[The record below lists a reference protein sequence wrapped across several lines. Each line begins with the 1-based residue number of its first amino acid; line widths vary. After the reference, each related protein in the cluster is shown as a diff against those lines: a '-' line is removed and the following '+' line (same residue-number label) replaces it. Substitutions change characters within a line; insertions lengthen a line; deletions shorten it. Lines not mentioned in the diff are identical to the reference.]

1 LRQPIPTFLHHTIAT
16 DKDVKIFY
24 HSPLKSDSLST
35 NFKTQVIKKMKN
47 WNPQIY
53 GNLLGSSASLL
64 ISQIAQQTPLMVIT
78 PDSFTA
84 QRLLEEVQFYAPP
97 SLPILSFPDWET
109 LPYDRFSPHQEII
122 SIRLATLYH
131 LPTITHGALILPVT
145 TLIHRL
151 APQEYVKTHSL
162 LLTIGQTLVL
172 EKWRLQLESSGYQCV
187 SQVVAPGEFAI
198 RGSLVDLYPMGSLTP
213 YRIDLFD
220 NEIETIRSFDPETQR
235 SQAQL
240 SEIRLLP
247 AREFPLT
254 SVAIEYF
261 LTQWRDEFGEKY
273 LSSSIYQNI
282 KNSLPPAGI
291 EYYLPLFF
299 EQTQTLFDYLPAQTT
314 IISLPN
320 VLEAAE
326 QFWQEINTRYEQLR
340 HDIQRPLL
348 TPPKLFLSLEQIIE
362 PIHQLT
368 HIQLTSEKINNK
380 SYPKNQNAINITTQA
395 PPSLSIDTRTTQ
407 PLATLK
413 KFLTTF
419 TGPVLITAE
428 TTGRRESLLDLLQ
441 QNGLKPTL
449 VDDWQNFLTSSA
461 TICLTIAP
469 LEQGLL
475 LLESQNAEFT
485 FPLELP
491 PLALITETQLFG
503 ERVAQRRLRKKTT
516 QREIDAVIH
525 ELTELTIG
533 APVVHEEYGVGRYQG
548 LVTLIIGGIEG
559 EFLQLEYAKQD
570 KLYVPI
576 SALHAI
582 SRFTGTDAERAPLH
596 RLGSGQWE
604 KAKKK
609 ATQRATDVA
618 AELLELY
625 AHRATR
631 QGHAFKLTHEYQ
643 AFAQAFP
650 FEETPDQQETIA
662 AVIADMTAKQPM
674 DRLVCGDVGFGK
686 TEVAMRAAFI
696 TVLDGRQV
704 AILVPTTLL
713 AQQHYQTFCD
723 RFADWAIRI
732 EQLSRFR
739 TAKQQTD
746 ILAAVAD
753 GKVDIIIGTHKLLQN
768 NLKFKQLGLVIIDE
782 EHRFGVKQKEHLKSL
797 RAEIDILTLTAT
809 PIPRS
814 LNLALSDLRDLS
826 IIATPPPGRLAIETF
841 IIQWDL
847 PHISEAILREL
858 KRGGQ
863 IYFLHNDIETMEKIA
878 KQINALIPTAK
889 TRIAH
894 GRMRERELE
903 QVMQDFYHRRFNILI
918 CTTIIETGIDVPTAN
933 TIIINR
939 ADKLGLAQ
947 LYQLRGRVGRSHHRA
962 YAYLIVPEPEEMTK
976 DAQKRIEAIASL
988 DDLGIGFTLATHD
1001 LEIRGAGELL
1011 GSEQSGHIQE
1021 VGFSLY
1027 TELLERA
1034 IKTLKSGQPLN
1045 LERPLLPITEV
1056 NLHTP
1061 ALLPNHFLPDV
1072 HARLIMYKRIANAPD
1087 LEALTEIQVET
1098 IDRFGL
1104 LPEPAKALF
1113 KCTEIKLKAKPLG
1126 IRKIDLSPHGGYF
1139 LFEEQATVN
1148 SDNLIQLIQTQPK
1161 YYKLDGK
1168 AAPKLHIQMQ
1178 LPEFT
1183 ERCHQVEQ
1191 ILADLM
1197 VNYE

>member
-1 LRQPIPTFLHHTIAT
+1 MIKAL
-16 DKDVKIFY
+16 KY
-24 HSPLKSDSLST
+24 NNHSPLKSDFLST
-35 NFKTQVIKKMKN
+35 NTETEVAIKKMKN
-47 WNPQIY
+47 WNPQVY

-64 ISQIAQQTPLMVIT
+64 ISQMAQQTPLMVIT
-78 PDSFTA
+78 PDSLTA
-84 QRLLEEVQFYAPP
+84 QRLLEEVQFYAPT

-109 LPYDRFSPHQEII
+109 LPYDRFSPHQDII
-122 SIRLATLYH
+122 STRLATLYH
-131 LPTITHGALILPVT
+131 LPTLTNGVLILPMT
-145 TLIHRL
+145 TLIYRVT
-151 APQEYVKTHSL
+151 PQEYVRAHSL
-162 LLTIGQTLVL
+162 FIEVGQVL
-172 EKWRLQLESSGYQCV
+172 PPEKWRQRLEYGGYRCV
-187 SQVVAPGEFAI
+187 SQVLAPGEFAI
-198 RGSLVDLYPMGSLTP
+198 RGGLIDLYPMGSSTP
-213 YRIDLFD
+213 YRLDFFD
-220 NEIETIRSFDPETQR
+220 NEIETIRRFDPETQR
-235 SQAQL
+235 SQEQL
-240 SEIRLLP
+240 NQIRLLP

-254 SVAIEYF
+254 AVAIKYF
-261 LTQWRDEFGEKY
+261 LTQWRNEFGEKY
-273 LSSSIYQNI
+273 LSSNIYQDI

-299 EQTQTLFDYLPAQTT
+299 EQTQSLFDYLPTQTT

-320 VLEAAE
+320 ILEAAE

-348 TPPKLFLSLEQIIE
+348 TPQKLFISIQQIIDH
-362 PIHQLT
+362 IHQLT
-368 HIQLTSEKINNK
+368 HIQLTSEKLEKSKKSEKIENK
-380 SYPKNQNAINITTQA
+380 NNQNAININTQI
-395 PPSLSIDTRTTQ
+395 PPNLFIDTRTTQ
-407 PLATLK
+407 PLATLQH
-413 KFLTTF
+413 FLTIF
-419 TGPVLITAE
+419 TGRVLITAE
-428 TTGRRESLLDLLQ
+428 TTGRRESLLELLQ

-449 VDDWQNFLTSSA
+449 VDDWQSFLTSSA

-475 LLESQNAEFT
+475 LLAEKSQHAEFT
-485 FPLELP
+485 LLLELP
-491 PLALITETQLFG
+491 SLALITETQLFG

-548 LVTLIIGGIEG
+548 LVTLVIGGIEG

-604 KAKKK
+604 KAKRK

-625 AHRATR
+625 AYRATR
-631 QGHAFKLTHEYQ
+631 KGHAFQLTHEYQ

-662 AVIADMTAKQPM
+662 AVITDMTAKQPM

-696 TVLDGRQV
+696 AVLDGRQV

-723 RFADWAIRI
+723 RFADWAIRV

-739 TAKQQTD
+739 TAKQQTN

-768 NLKFKQLGLVIIDE
+768 NIKFKQLGLVIIDE

-847 PHISEAILREL
+847 PTISEAILREL

-863 IYFLHNDIETMEKIA
+863 IYF
-878 KQINALIPTAK
+878 
-889 TRIAH
+889 
-894 GRMRERELE
+894 
-903 QVMQDFYHRRFNILI
+903 
-918 CTTIIETGIDVPTAN
+918 
-933 TIIINR
+933 
-939 ADKLGLAQ
+939 
-947 LYQLRGRVGRSHHRA
+947 
-962 YAYLIVPEPEEMTK
+962 
-976 DAQKRIEAIASL
+976 
-988 DDLGIGFTLATHD
+988 FT
-1001 LEIRGAGELL
+1001 
-1011 GSEQSGHIQE
+1011 
-1021 VGFSLY
+1021 
-1027 TELLERA
+1027 
-1034 IKTLKSGQPLN
+1034 
-1045 LERPLLPITEV
+1045 
-1056 NLHTP
+1056 
-1061 ALLPNHFLPDV
+1061 
-1072 HARLIMYKRIANAPD
+1072 
-1087 LEALTEIQVET
+1087 
-1098 IDRFGL
+1098 
-1104 LPEPAKALF
+1104 
-1113 KCTEIKLKAKPLG
+1113 
-1126 IRKIDLSPHGGYF
+1126 
-1139 LFEEQATVN
+1139 
-1148 SDNLIQLIQTQPK
+1148 
-1161 YYKLDGK
+1161 
-1168 AAPKLHIQMQ
+1168 
-1178 LPEFT
+1178 
-1183 ERCHQVEQ
+1183 
-1191 ILADLM
+1191 
-1197 VNYE
+1197 